1 MIDAFESMNHTLV
14 MSCNVQRLEK
24 NAINI
29 WFNNHFRY
37 TLVTESTFKT
47 TDKKKKCYSSRLEN
61 IYEKDNCKKLT
72 KRRSIL

>member
-47 TDKKKKCYSSRLEN
+47 TDKKKMLLFSTREYL
-61 IYEKDNCKKLT
+61 YKKIIV
-72 KRRSIL
+72 KN

>member
-47 TDKKKKCYSSRLEN
+47 TDKKKNVTLLDSRR
-61 IYEKDNCKKLT
+61 IFMKKIIV
-72 KRRSIL
+72 KN

>member
-47 TDKKKKCYSSRLEN
+47 TGKKKNVTLLDSR
-61 IYEKDNCKKLT
+61 IFMKKIIV
-72 KRRSIL
+72 KN